1 MCDLYKCYFSEISRW
16 VSIVKRKAQLNLQ
29 HSQQENNRGGTNGS
43 LFEKNKLKFLAKYLM
58 AATSQ
63 KERNIG
69 IRNLLTGIFIILN
82 WEH

>member
-1 MCDLYKCYFSEISRW
+1 MALC
-16 VSIVKRKAQLNLQ
+16 
-29 HSQQENNRGGTNGS
+29 
-43 LFEKNKLKFLAKYLM
+43 FEKNKLKFLAKYLM

-82 WEH
+82 